1 MKEYQI
7 IRLEAQLIDEVA
19 DLYARVFAGP
29 PWYEIKKCPLCNETY
44 GKEDDLKNFQNGTP
58 CRRCGKPL
66 ELIDYWYGGP
76 AHQVF
81 ENAISLKGFVGV
93 GARYSYGGLVAFS
106 WGYAVPEENTPTV
119 LFKDVNGLL
128 LQKGIDARSTFY
140 AAETG
145 VDPQFQTKGIGT
157 EVMYARFKAAA
168 ETGFHGICGR
178 TINPKLVERY
188 ERFFGKENVIRVFND
203 PDPVKAD
210 RIWYYCP
217 LQYLKELEG

>member
-1 MKEYQI
+1 MKEYNVI
-7 IRLEAQLIDEVA
+7 NLDGQLIDEVA

-29 PWYEIKKCPLCNETY
+29 PWYEIKKCAQCNEAY
-44 GKEDDLKNFQNGTP
+44 GKADDLKDFHDGTP

-66 ELIDYWYGGP
+66 QLIDYWIGGP
-76 AHQVF
+76 AHQVYN
-81 ENAISLKGFVGV
+81 NAVSLKGFVGV
-93 GARYSYGGLVAFS
+93 GARHSSGELIAFS

-119 LFKDVNGLL
+119 WFKDVNILL
-128 LQKGIDARSTFY
+128 LQKGIDPRRAFY

-145 VDPQFQTKGIGT
+145 VDPRFQTKGIGT

-168 ETGFHGICGR
+168 AAGFYGICGR

-188 ERFFGKENVIRVFND
+188 ERFFGKENVLSVFND

-210 RIWYYCP
+210 RVWYYCP
-217 LQYLKELEG
+217 LEHLKEQER